1 MAPMAPP
8 EPPGGA
14 PDGASRRAADAVAQ
28 QWPLAGRRDE
38 LREMARLFETGGR
51 GLILAGPA
59 GVGKT
64 RLALELLAR
73 VEAGGGRTIRVIGT
87 RAASGI
93 PLGAFASVLPPP
105 SRGRGAGVD
114 DRAYHLGLCAQHLVA
129 EAGGK
134 KLAILVDD
142 AHLLDDASATLVHQL
157 ATYAMAFVVITVRS
171 DEPCSDPILALWKD
185 DTLRR
190 MEVGILSHPE
200 MEEVLHAALGPSID
214 RGAVHRLATA
224 SGGNVLFLRELVQG
238 ALADGTLRFE
248 RGIWRLVGSF
258 SPSSR
263 LTEMV
268 EARLSGFTP
277 DERLLVDLL
286 AVGEPLGASELQQF
300 GNPAAAGDL
309 ERRGFLV
316 SRTDGTRLL
325 VRLAHP
331 MYADVLKAKM
341 PALRRRE
348 LARLLVGMAD
358 ATGSTPGEDVLRIA
372 TWRLEAG
379 GPQDP
384 ELLFEAA
391 TIARWRYDF
400 ALAERLAVAA
410 REAGA
415 GFEAALLAAQLISL
429 QGRGH
434 DAEKLLAQLVDEAT
448 TDRQRGLVACARLD
462 NDVFHLGRIERGLAM
477 AEAAEQEISDP
488 EWRDNLAAR
497 RGAVVYGT
505 SGPKA
510 HMQSFATLHERASGG
525 AFVYASI
532 ISANCLARIGRLS
545 DAQRTAERAYEEQSK
560 LNEHFDWYPWTHLF
574 FRNEALAH
582 AGRINEAVESAETLY
597 QQALREGSPE
607 QQAWFSWQLCKMSPD
622 RGHFRSATQYGR
634 EAVTLFHQLGWP
646 LFEHFALIH
655 LAIAHALTGDAAGA
669 TEALR
674 RDAALELPPD
684 CYYPVD
690 REMADA
696 WIAAAN
702 GDLRDAA
709 ARFRRAAEI
718 GAEID
723 DRVGSAAALHA
734 LARIGQA
741 PTAAKG
747 LSALTGEVEGDLI
760 VVRAAHA
767 EALSTGDAAALEGV
781 TDRFE
786 AMGATVLAAEAAAD
800 AAVLWRKQR
809 EPRRAA
815 RLETRAMALAKFC
828 EDPATPALQAV
839 SGRAELTRAE
849 RETAL
854 LAIRGRSNKEIA
866 AQLEISIRTVENHLQ
881 RSYQKLGI
889 SGRSELAAGLGA
901 MPEEP

>member
-1 MAPMAPP
+1 
-8 EPPGGA
+8 
-14 PDGASRRAADAVAQ
+14 V
-28 QWPLAGRRDE
+28 
-38 LREMARLFETGGR
+38 T
-51 GLILAGPA
+51 
-59 GVGKT
+59 
-64 RLALELLAR
+64 
-73 VEAGGGRTIRVIGT
+73 EAGGG
-87 RAASGI
+87 
-93 PLGAFASVLPPP
+93 
-105 SRGRGAGVD
+105 
-114 DRAYHLGLCAQHLVA
+114 
-129 EAGGK
+129 

-190 MEVGILSHPE
+190 MEVGNLSHPE

-224 SGGNVLFLRELVQG
+224 SGGNVLFLRELVLG

-248 RGIWRLVGSF
+248 RGIWRLVGTF

-286 AVGEPLGASELQQF
+286 AVGEPLGATELQQL
-300 GNPAAAGDL
+300 GDPASAGDL
-309 ERRGFLV
+309 ERRGFLA
-316 SRTDGTRLL
+316 SRMDGSQLL

-348 LARLLVGMAD
+348 LARLLVGIAE
-358 ATGSTPGEDVLRIA
+358 ATGGSLGQDVLRIA

-384 ELLFEAA
+384 DLFFEAA

-400 ALAERLAVAA
+400 ALAERLALAA
-410 REAGA
+410 RECGA
-415 GFEAALLAAQLISL
+415 GFEASLLAAQLISL
-429 QGRGH
+429 QGRGL
-434 DAEKLLAQLVDEAT
+434 DAERLLTQLVDEAT

-497 RGAVVYGT
+497 RGAVVFGT

-510 HMQSFATLHERASGG
+510 HMQSFGTLHERASGG

-532 ISANCLARIGRLS
+532 ISANCLARVGRLTE
-545 DAQRTAERAYEEQSK
+545 ARLTAERAFEAQSK
-560 LNEHFDWYPWTHLF
+560 LDEHFDWYPWTHLF
-574 FRNEALAH
+574 FRHEALAH
-582 AGRINEAVESAETLY
+582 EGRINEAVTGAETLY
-597 QQALREGSPE
+597 QQALRESSPE
-607 QQAWFSWQLCKMSPD
+607 QQAWFSWQLCKLSVD
-622 RGHFRSATQYGR
+622 RGFFGSATQYGR

-655 LAIAHALTGDAAGA
+655 LAIAHALTGDAASA

-674 RDAALELPPD
+674 RDAALELPND

-690 REMADA
+690 REVADA

-709 ARFRRAAEI
+709 HHFRRAAEI
-718 GAEID
+718 GEEIG
-723 DRVGSAAALHA
+723 DRVGQAGALHA

-741 PTAAKG
+741 ANVATA
-747 LSALTGEVEGDLI
+747 LSDLTRDIEGELI
-760 VVRAAHA
+760 VARAAHA
-767 EALSTGDAAALEGV
+767 QALTTGDATALEAV
-781 TDRFE
+781 ADRFE
-786 AMGATVLAAEAAAD
+786 TMGATVLSAEAAAD
-800 AAVLWRKQR
+800 AAVLWRKNR

-815 RLETRAMALAKFC
+815 RLETQAMSLAKAC

-839 SGRAELTRAE
+839 QGRAELTRAE
-849 RETAL
+849 RETAM

-901 MPEEP
+901 MPER

>member
-1 MAPMAPP
+1 MAPP
-8 EPPGGA
+8 DPPAGALGG
-14 PDGASRRAADAVAQ
+14 PNRRVADAVAQ

-38 LREMARLFETGGR
+38 LREMVRLFDTGGH

-64 RLALELLAR
+64 RLALELLGR
-73 VEAGGGRTIRVIGT
+73 VEANGSCTVRVIGT

-105 SRGRGAGVD
+105 SRGHGAGVD

-129 EAGGK
+129 AAAGS

-157 ATYAMAFVVITVRS
+157 ATYAKAFVVITVRS

-190 MEVGILSHPE
+190 MEVGILSYPE

-224 SGGNVLFLRELVQG
+224 SGGNVLFLRELVLG

-248 RGIWRLVGSF
+248 RGIWRLVGTF

-277 DERLLVDLL
+277 DERLLVELL
-286 AVGEPLGASELQQF
+286 AVGEPLGATELQQF
-300 GNPAAAGDL
+300 GNPASAEDL

-316 SRTDGTRLL
+316 TRMDGTRLL

-348 LARLLVGMAD
+348 LARLLVGIAD
-358 ATGSTPGEDVLRIA
+358 ATGGTPGEDVLRLA

-384 ELLFEAA
+384 DLLFEAA

-415 GFEAALLAAQLISL
+415 GFEASLLAAQLISL
-429 QGRGH
+429 QGRGQ
-434 DAEKLLAQLVDEAT
+434 DAERLLAELVDSAT

-477 AEAAEQEISDP
+477 AEAAEQQISDP
-488 EWRDNLAAR
+488 EWRDNLTAR
-497 RGAVVYGT
+497 RGAVATGT
-505 SGPKA
+505 FGPKA
-510 HMQSFATLHERASGG
+510 HAPFATLHERATGG

-532 ISANCLARIGRLS
+532 IAANCIARGGRLTE
-545 DAQRTAERAYEEQSK
+545 ARLIAERAFEAQSK
-560 LNEHFDWYPWTHLF
+560 LTEHFDWYPWTHLF

-582 AGRINEAVESAETLY
+582 EGRIDEAISVAETQYRQGL
-597 QQALREGSPE
+597 QEGSPE
-607 QQAWFSWQLCKMSPD
+607 QQAWFAWQLCKLSPD

-655 LAIAHALTGDAAGA
+655 LAIAHALVGDATSAA
-669 TEALR
+669 EALR
-674 RDAALELPPD
+674 RDEALELPKD
-684 CYYPVD
+684 CYWPVD
-690 REMADA
+690 RELADA
-696 WIAAAN
+696 WIATAN
-702 GDLRDAA
+702 GDLREAARRFSRAA
-709 ARFRRAAEI
+709 AI
-718 GAEID
+718 GD
-723 DRVGSAAALHA
+723 DIGDRLGQSVALHA

-741 PTAAKG
+741 TTAAKG
-747 LSALTGEVEGDLI
+747 LSDLIRHIEGDL
-760 VVRAAHA
+760 VLGRAAHA
-767 EALSTGDAAALEGV
+767 RALQTGDAEALEAV
-781 TDRFE
+781 AERFE

-800 AAVLWRKQR
+800 AAVLWRKDR

-815 RLETRAMALAKFC
+815 RLETRAMSLAKAC

-901 MPEEP
+901 MPEDP

>member
-1 MAPMAPP
+1 MAPTAPP
-8 EPPGGA
+8 EFPGG
-14 PDGASRRAADAVAQ
+14 PTGRVADEVAQ

-38 LREMARLFETGGR
+38 LREMVRLFTTGGR

-64 RLALELLAR
+64 RLALELLGR
-73 VEAGGGRTIRVIGT
+73 VEAVGGRTVRVIGT

-190 MEVGILSHPE
+190 MEVGNLSEPE
-200 MEEVLHAALGPSID
+200 MDEVLHAALGPSID

-224 SGGNVLFLRELVQG
+224 SGGNVLFLRELVLG

-248 RGIWRLVGSF
+248 RGIWRLVGTF

-286 AVGEPLGASELQQF
+286 AVGEPLGATELQQF
-300 GNPAAAGDL
+300 GNAAAGDL
-309 ERRGFLV
+309 ERRGFLS
-316 SRTDGTRLL
+316 SRMDGTRLL

-358 ATGSTPGEDVLRIA
+358 ATGGTPGDDVLRIA

-384 ELLFEAA
+384 DLLFEAA

-415 GFEAALLAAQLISL
+415 GFEASLLAAQLISL
-429 QGRGH
+429 QGRGQ
-434 DAEKLLAQLVDEAT
+434 DAEELLARLVDEAM

-462 NDVFHLGRIERGLAM
+462 NDVFHRGRIERGLAM

-532 ISANCLARIGRLS
+532 ISANSLARVGRLH
-545 DAQRTAERAYEEQSK
+545 DAQVTAERAFEAQSN
-560 LNEHFDWYPWTHLF
+560 LDEHFDWYPWTHLF

-582 AGRINEAVESAETLY
+582 AGRIDDAVSSAEELY
-597 QQALREGSPE
+597 RQALREGSPE
-607 QQAWFSWQLCKMSPD
+607 QQAWFAWQLCKMSPD

-655 LAIAHALTGDAAGA
+655 LAIAHALTGDAASA

-674 RDAALELPPD
+674 RDAALELPKD

-702 GDLRDAA
+702 GDLREAA
-709 ARFRRAAEI
+709 ARFRQAAEI

-723 DRVGSAAALHA
+723 DRVGQAGALHS
-734 LARIGQA
+734 LARIGQ
-741 PTAAKG
+741 PSGAAAG
-747 LSALTGEVEGDLI
+747 LSDLTQHIEGDL
-760 VVRAAHA
+760 VRARAAHA
-767 EALSTGDAAALEGV
+767 TALAAGDAAALETV
-781 TDRFE
+781 ADRFD

-800 AAVLWRKQR
+800 AAVLWRKDR

-815 RLETRAMALAKFC
+815 RLETRAMALAKSC